1 MSETRLLFHPEG
13 LALAGTVVALVGAAA
28 FWGILVHWLIRTR
41 SWPLAPLLLV
51 PPVMALVGW
60 LKSRSPEAGPPA
72 VPGGEDDV
80 GLPILPWWQVLVG
93 LVLAGVLWPL
103 ARAAGEEPETGLQ
116 LALLAVL
123 AATAVVW
130 VLFFYLRIYFYLGRL
145 PLAILLGMRVLAVI
159 LLILLIFKPTLSF
172 EERVEHRTDLYVLID
187 ASKSMSVKDWPD
199 TPHRM
204 AQATKQVEDYL
215 ERLRTAFN
223 VKLSTFDTRAAE
235 ADPDAWPEPTGEAT
249 NLARGLKDA
258 LASSRPAETTGVILL
273 SDGIHNAGGD
283 VVEEVAATPAMPAIY
298 AVGVGTDLTA
308 QSGYQ
313 DISIK
318 NVRAPAES
326 VVNNVARLTVDV
338 EAIGLADRSVEVQ
351 LREEGTL
358 LAAEP
363 LRLDAVAGAQSV
375 TLTVTPTE
383 IGQHTYE
390 VAVPTDPAERRSENN
405 VREVHLLVTDPKIR
419 VLYIEGVVRPEYKP
433 LKSVLETDP
442 NVELLSLVQVR
453 RGEFLQSGS
462 LQGLTL
468 ASFPRTLDDMR
479 KFDVYILGDLDR
491 SYFQARQF
499 ENLKVAIS
507 EGRGLLMTGGYNSFG
522 PGGYAGTP
530 MEDILPVSLGSR
542 DIGQETTPFVL
553 KLTPEGKNHPIFFG
567 TGDFFQYGSD
577 TPREELPYLRG
588 CTRLGRPKPG
598 ASVLAVHPT
607 RTGPAG
613 PLVVLAVQ
621 SYGRG
626 RTAAFAADTT
636 YQWYLPF
643 KALGRDSPYVKFWSQ
658 MVRWLADKEIKE
670 RGDEPGVTLLVRKP
684 YYEPGEKVL
693 VRAKVRAE
701 EGRATNF
708 AEVRGSLLG
717 PAEADRKNFGLPL
730 APGGVGVYETEIEP
744 PDPGDYKVLVEARK
758 DGERLGI
765 EETAFSVGRPNQ
777 EFERLSIDRDVLKQL
792 AQATGGA
799 YYEPAAFG
807 DLVETLRAR
816 TIKEDIHREIGVRDA
831 IPVLFVVFL
840 AIVTG
845 EWLIRKYYQLN

>member
-13 LALAGTVVALVGAAA
+13 LALAGAVLASVGAAA
-28 FWGILVHWLIRTR
+28 FWGLLIHWVVRTR
-41 SWPLAPLLLV
+41 SWSLAPLVLV
-51 PPVMALVGW
+51 PPVLALVGW
-60 LKSRSPEAGPPA
+60 LRSRESGPHPSA
-72 VPGGEDDV
+72 GGE
-80 GLPILPWWQVLVG
+80 GAEAAGPILPWWQVLVG
-93 LVLAGVLWPL
+93 LAMAGVLWTVAAAAA
-103 ARAAGEEPETGLQ
+103 ARPETSVQ
-116 LALLAVL
+116 LALLVVL

-130 VLFFYLRIYFYLGRL
+130 VLFFYVRIYFYLGRMPVAVL
-145 PLAILLGMRVLAVI
+145 LAMRAVAVVLLV
-159 LLILLIFKPTLSF
+159 LLIFKPTLSF
-172 EERVEHRTDLYVLID
+172 EEKIEHRTDLYVLVD

-204 AQATKQVEDYL
+204 ALATKQVEDYL
-215 ERLRTAFN
+215 ERLRAAFN
-223 VKLSTFDTRAAE
+223 VKLSTFDTRARE
-235 ADPDAWPEPTGEAT
+235 VEPGAWPEPAGDAT
-249 NLARGLKDA
+249 NLTRALKDA
-258 LASSRPAETTGVILL
+258 LASVRPADTTGVILM

-283 VVEEVAATPAMPAIY
+283 VVADVTAMTGLSPIY

-313 DISIK
+313 DISIE
-318 NVRAPAES
+318 NVRAPEES
-326 VVNNVARLTVDV
+326 VVDNIARLTVDV

-351 LREEGTL
+351 LREGQAHV
-358 LAAEP
+358 AAEP
-363 LRLDAVAGAQSV
+363 LRLDAVPGSQSV

-383 IGQHTYE
+383 VGRHTYT
-390 VAVPTDPAERRSENN
+390 VTVPDDPAERRTENN
-405 VREVHLLVTDPKIR
+405 TRQVHLLVTDPKIR

-442 NVELLSLVQVR
+442 NVEVLTLVQVR
-453 RGEFLQSGS
+453 KGEFLQGGS
-462 LQGLTL
+462 LKGLTL
-468 ASFPRTLDDMR
+468 SSFPQTLDDMR

-499 ENLKVAIS
+499 ENLKVAVS

-522 PGGYAGTP
+522 PGGYGGTP
-530 MEDILPVSLGSR
+530 LEDMLPVFLGSR
-542 DIGQETTPFVL
+542 DVGQETTPFVL
-553 KLTPEGKNHPIFFG
+553 KLTPEGANHPVFYG
-567 TGDFFQYGSD
+567 TGDFFRYGSE
-577 TPREELPYLRG
+577 TPREKLPYLKG

-607 RTGPAG
+607 RTGPDG

-643 KALGRDSPYVKFWSQ
+643 KALGRESPYLKFWGQ
-658 MVRWLADKEIKE
+658 MVRWLAAKEIKE
-670 RGDEPGVTLLVRKP
+670 TSDQPGVTLLVRKP

-708 AEVRGSLLG
+708 ADVRGSLLG
-717 PAEADRKNFGLPL
+717 PAETDRKDFSLPL
-730 APGGVGVYETEIEP
+730 APGGVGVYETELDP
-744 PDPGDYKVLVEARK
+744 PDPGTYKVVVEARK
-758 DGERLGI
+758 DGERLGF
-765 EETAFSVGRPNQ
+765 EETEFTVGRLNQ
-777 EFERLSIDRDVLKQL
+777 EFERLNIDREVLKRL
-792 AQATGGA
+792 AQATGGE

-807 DLVETLRAR
+807 DLVEALRAR

-845 EWLIRKYYQLN
+845 EWLIRKHYQLN